1 MERRNPNREALIG
14 VKRGE
19 ETSEESRL
27 AAASLKDYSKIKAR
41 FPTVRRPTPKRLLI
55 LTTMLVLVAGAVLLV
70 GKEGH
75 SDLKAMAQ
83 AYELCKVPENVHSL
97 NPALFETC
105 DEVKTNS
112 IEQDD
117 SARAFFPA
125 RKSNII
131 QGSNVTWY
139 NEWWRNHQTISF
151 PATPVKCSGTT
162 RYMSHFLG
170 SQTFVDLKYFCATK
184 KYPFH
189 RYLDVE
195 KYTYFEG
202 IHASTHNETQS
213 TVAELRNCII
223 TRGAGNKNAINCV
236 FLPTS
241 DCVVDKIVEFDD
253 DWSRTREEVLCK
265 GSKECLKELARPV
278 PVEPSLQGAMKPNV
292 SRLMLFLYA
301 RFVALAA
308 PMRVAVEER
317 VAHVMQD
324 VKLPCVAVHV
334 RRGDK
339 LGECPDGNSGKKA
352 SCAFHK
358 NLTEYLDVAVGFA
371 QQMEGAGS
379 IFVMSDDVHLL
390 DGVDSAHGYPIVG
403 MTGNTPGTIVDGVE
417 DLVVLLA
424 SLQVGAHC
432 NAVVGNSESEMS
444 EMLVLHSCLHHKAC
458 PSVHSMNGTPLQ
470 AFDGVIVNGRPEA
483 KV

>member
-1 MERRNPNREALIG
+1 
-14 VKRGE
+14 
-19 ETSEESRL
+19 
-27 AAASLKDYSKIKAR
+27 
-41 FPTVRRPTPKRLLI
+41 
-55 LTTMLVLVAGAVLLV
+55 MLPIR
-70 GKEGH
+70 KEGY
-75 SDLKAMAQ
+75 SGLKATTHAN
-83 AYELCKVPENVHSL
+83 ELCKVPNNFLSL

-117 SARAFFPA
+117 WARAFFPA

-139 NEWWRNHQTISF
+139 NEWWRNHQNISF
-151 PATPVKCSGTT
+151 PSAPVKCSGST

-170 SQTFVDLKYFCATK
+170 SQTFMDLKYFCGTK

-189 RYLDVE
+189 RYLDLE
-195 KYTYFEG
+195 KYVYFQG
-202 IHASTHNETQS
+202 SKLSIHNESQS
-213 TVAELRNCII
+213 AVAKLRNCLIN
-223 TRGAGNKNAINCV
+223 RGAGSKNAIECV
-236 FLPTS
+236 FLPIS
-241 DCVVDKIVEFDD
+241 DCVVDEIVEVDD
-253 DWSRTREEVLCK
+253 DFSSREEVLCK
-265 GSKECLKELARPV
+265 GSKECLEELAKPV
-278 PVEPSLQGAMKPNV
+278 PVEPVLQGAMKPNV

-301 RFVALAA
+301 RFVALSA

-317 VAHVMQD
+317 VAQVTQN

-339 LGECPDGNSGKKA
+339 LRECPDGNSGKMS

-371 QQMEGAGS
+371 EQMEGRGS
-379 IFVMSDDVHLL
+379 IFVMTDDVHLL
-390 DGVDSAHGYPIVG
+390 DGIDSVHGYSVVG
-403 MTGNTPGTIVDGVE
+403 MTGNTPGAIMDGAE

-432 NAVVGNSESEMS
+432 SAVVGNSESEVS
-444 EMLVLHSCLHHKAC
+444 ELLVLHSCLHNKAC
-458 PSVHSMNGTPLQ
+458 PSVHSMNGRPLQ
-470 AFDGVIVNGRPEA
+470 AFEGVIVDGRPA
-483 KV
+483 AS